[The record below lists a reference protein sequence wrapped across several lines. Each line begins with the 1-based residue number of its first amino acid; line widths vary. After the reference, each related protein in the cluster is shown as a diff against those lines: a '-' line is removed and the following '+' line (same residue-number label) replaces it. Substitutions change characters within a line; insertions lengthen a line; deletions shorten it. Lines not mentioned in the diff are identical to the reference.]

1 MTPAHQPAPLLSVK
15 ALTVRLPHGAERP
28 FAVEAADLTV
38 THGAFVA
45 LVGRSGSGKSMLAQT
60 IAGFTHA
67 DPRFAVGGSVE
78 LAGTSILSCS
88 AEALRRVRTRHL
100 GFVFQDPFAA
110 LNPTSR
116 LRDQFRAVFR
126 TAGARARAR
135 REEALGAVLDDV
147 GLPDTAAFLARYP
160 HEISGGQCQRVVI
173 AMMLLQRPDLLI
185 LDEPTTALDSV
196 TSFGLLRTVQRLIQR
211 ERLAVLYVSH
221 DLRLVADNADTML
234 VMEEGRIVDRGPPEY
249 IFCNSSVAI
258 TRKFRRHTID
268 PPPSAPWEPAAAT
281 PPVLSVEGLSL
292 TYRVPRVLGLTRESV
307 PVLKDIG
314 LALHPGE
321 CVGLIGRSG
330 SGKSTLARCL
340 AGLVAPDAGTIR
352 LAAAPRRTPAH
363 TAGSRRIGRV
373 QMIFQDSAATLHPYR
388 KLFAIFWESLRKLG
402 HDRGSARAACAA
414 MLERVGLP
422 ATALDRTADS
432 FSGGQCQR
440 LAIARA
446 LLLRPEVIVA
456 DEPTAALDVVTR
468 NEVLDLF
475 ARLVREDGIALLFIS
490 HDLRAALRLCSR
502 FLVIDDGRL
511 TDNVPRSALHRAES
525 HSPHLAAL
533 LQAAGLAADGF
544 AAGVSGGRQSA

>member
-1 MTPAHQPAPLLSVK
+1 
-15 ALTVRLPHGAERP
+15 
-28 FAVEAADLTV
+28 
-38 THGAFVA
+38 
-45 LVGRSGSGKSMLAQT
+45 MLAHT
-60 IAGFTHA
+60 IAGFTHT
-67 DPRFAVGGSVE
+67 DPRFAVSGSVE
-78 LAGTSILSCS
+78 VAGTSILNCS
-88 AEALRRVRTRHL
+88 PAALRRVRARHL

-116 LRDQFRAVFR
+116 LEDQFRAVLR
-126 TAGARARAR
+126 TTGPRSRTQQD
-135 REEALGAVLDDV
+135 EALAAILEDV
-147 GLPDTAAFLARYP
+147 DLPDTAAFLARYP

-173 AMMLLQRPDLLI
+173 AAMLLQKPDLLI

-196 TSFGLLRTVQRLIQR
+196 TSFGLLRTVRRLITR

-221 DLRLVADNADTML
+221 DLRLVADNADTIL
-234 VMEEGRIVDRGPPEY
+234 VMEEGRIVDRGPPVHV
-249 IFCNSSVAI
+249 FRDSPVAI
-258 TRKFRRHTID
+258 TRKFRGHMVD
-268 PPPSAPWEPAAAT
+268 QPPSALWDPAPVA

-292 TYRVPRVLGLTRESV
+292 TYRVRRAIGSEKRSV

-314 LALHPGE
+314 LALRPGE

-340 AGLVAPDAGTIR
+340 AGLVRPDAGTIR
-352 LAAAPRRTPAH
+352 LAAAAPKRIPAH
-363 TAGSRRIGRV
+363 TAASRRISRV
-373 QMIFQDSAATLHPYR
+373 QMIFQDSAATLHPHR
-388 KLFAIFWESLRKLG
+388 KLLPIFWEGLRKLG
-402 HDRGSARAACAA
+402 HDRESALAACLE
-414 MLERVGLP
+414 MLGRVGLP
-422 ATALDRTADS
+422 PTALDRTAAS

-475 ARLVREDGIALLFIS
+475 AQLVREDGIALLFIS

-502 FLVIDDGRL
+502 FLVIDEGRL
-511 TDNVPRSALHRAES
+511 TDTVPRSALHRPEG

-533 LQAAGLAADGF
+533 LQAAGLAPDGC
-544 AAGVSGGRQSA
+544 APGAWGERQTA